1 MSSEKLSKNSK
12 METDLKQIHLAPSW
26 VPLESFTYRGI
37 TVDCYEDCI
46 GHQVVFPWRGK
57 VIELGEY
64 NTVYQDDIRL
74 ILDDYLE
81 TITRFSEYP
90 ELYGSKLTRFQN
102 GSFSDIKLV
111 YRGRILKVY
120 INPNENDLFSIIE
133 DAKRTLY
140 SYINRGDIQSESCI
154 RF

>member
-1 MSSEKLSKNSK
+1 MSLEKLSKNSK

-74 ILDDYLE
+74 ILDDYLD

-111 YRGRILKVY
+111 YRGRILKIY
-120 INPNENDLFSIIE
+120 INPDENDLFSIIE
-133 DAKRTLY
+133 DAKRRLY
-140 SYINRGDIQSESCI
+140 SYINRGDI
-154 RF
+154 

>member
-12 METDLKQIHLAPSW
+12 MEMDLKQIHLAPSW

-37 TVDCYEDCI
+37 TVDCYEDCL

-74 ILDDYLE
+74 ILDDYLD

-120 INPNENDLFSIIE
+120 INPDENDLFSIIE

>member
-1 MSSEKLSKNSK
+1 MNLERLSKTSNP
-12 METDLKQIHLAPSW
+12 ETNLKQIHLSSSW

-46 GHQVVFPWRGK
+46 GHQVVFPWKGK
-57 VIELGEY
+57 VIELGSY
-64 NTVYQDDIRL
+64 NTVYQDDIKM
-74 ILDDYLE
+74 IIDDHLD

-102 GSFSDIKLV
+102 GSFSDIKLI

-120 INPNENDLFSIIE
+120 IDPDENDLFSIIE
-133 DAKRTLY
+133 DAKFTLNT
-140 SYINRGDIQSESCI
+140 YIKRGDNI
-154 RF
+154 

>member
-1 MSSEKLSKNSK
+1 MSLEKLSKNSK

-74 ILDDYLE
+74 ILDDYLD

-102 GSFSDIKLV
+102 GPFSDIKLV

-120 INPNENDLFSIIE
+120 INPDENDLFSIIE
-133 DAKRTLY
+133 DAKRRLY
-140 SYINRGDIQSESCI
+140 SYINRGDI
-154 RF
+154 

>member
-1 MSSEKLSKNSK
+1 MSLERSFRNSK
-12 METDLKQIHLAPSW
+12 VDSDLKQIHLTPSW

-37 TVDCYEDCI
+37 TIDCYEDCL

-64 NTVYQDDIRL
+64 NTVYQDDIKM
-74 ILDDYLE
+74 IIDDHLD
-81 TITRFSEYP
+81 TITRFSDLP

-120 INPNENDLFSIIE
+120 INPDENDLFSIIE
-133 DAKRTLY
+133 DAKRLLY
-140 SYINRGDIQSESCI
+140 THINKGDIYESRI
-154 RF
+154 